1 MKPCGRSTANGTRLE
16 PARKRAATNASGGPP
31 VSDSVSAP
39 ALAEALP
46 VAEALAEALAEP
58 PLTVT
63 VPTMPIS
70 LRGPQKYS

>member
-1 MKPCGRSTANGTRLE
+1 M
-16 PARKRAATNASGGPP
+16 
-31 VSDSVSAP
+31 SDSVSAP